1 MKNHLLPVIRTRWC
15 LMEIRRWDAGI
26 EAVTVPVRLH
36 GIPRL
41 PLNQNEAHNVHSQAE
56 KNVENHREQQR
67 WGDQPSCRPER
78 HQLRVGTIQVH
89 YKINSSCIFVRAGKC
104 SNLHQ
109 KNSVTSWAHPS
120 KQIDKLE
127 YIVFLRERNNEW
139 APTQVIWESPKKAD
153 RTIRRDFYFCLLN
166 EQRPSNYKRGHD
178 EMHTLLHCLWECT
191 LTQTFCRTISQ

>member
-1 MKNHLLPVIRTRWC
+1 MTQDRQRQVPMNNILKLCYREEKITGNFPKGLKEANASRRMKNHLLPVVRTRWC
-15 LMEIRRWDAGI
+15 LIEIRRWDAGI
-26 EAVTVPVRLH
+26 EAVTVPVHFH

-104 SNLHQ
+104 SILHQ
-109 KNSVTSWAHPS
+109 KNSVASWAHPS
-120 KQIDKLE
+120 KQIDKLK
-127 YIVFLRERNNEW
+127 YIVFFEGTKQW
-139 APTQVIWESPKKAD
+139 MD
-153 RTIRRDFYFCLLN
+153 
-166 EQRPSNYKRGHD
+166 SNSSHMRK
-178 EMHTLLHCLWECT
+178 
-191 LTQTFCRTISQ
+191 S